1 MKNNK
6 YTKLTNLNL
15 VTFLYVNN
23 HQIAGINQINEM
35 QKSFSF
41 ITSDALEELIWL
53 YRFGCKDDERL
64 LVNVH
69 LYERGRKELL
79 DLLKS

>member
-1 MKNNK
+1 MKNCK

-15 VTFLYVNN
+15 VTFLYANG
-23 HQIAGINQINEM
+23 HQIAGINPVNDT

-41 ITSDALEELIWL
+41 ISSDTLEELIWL
-53 YRFGCKDDERL
+53 YRFGPKDDERL